1 MNHVRR
7 PGWGGEGCITQ
18 SPPPPLKGPGSGQGT
33 DIGTN
38 RSCKHKTQ
46 LFQFSS
52 LLHGGQS
59 NPIAFESI
67 AEDINHC

>member
-1 MNHVRR
+1 MRR
-7 PGWGGEGCITQ
+7 GASL
-18 SPPPPLKGPGSGQGT
+18 SPADPPLKGSEGGQET

-38 RSCKHKTQ
+38 RSCERKTQ

-52 LLHGGQS
+52 LLYAGQS